1 MKSLKV
7 FLIAS
12 LLLLATVGLAAA
24 QESPDKTAFVTSVT
38 YQNISGSQASV
49 IFSFYPEN
57 SATATQVPVTLA
69 ANAGAS
75 LFIGGLNSLPSNFS
89 GSAVVSSN
97 QPIVATLVQIP
108 QQSTTVVNRPLSN
121 GFSSATNQVT
131 IATVLK
137 NRFNQTTRFS
147 VQNAHSSAV
156 DLTVS
161 FFNADDPAAAPIVLN
176 HNNLPVGAAQ
186 SFDAGSLAQLPSP
199 FNGSAIITA
208 VQSGTST
215 PANIVASA
223 LELGTTTAVPNDVK
237 AFEGV
242 STGARTVYM
251 PSALCNAFGGQE
263 TFYAITNTSASTGTD
278 VTVTYSNGNSEVKT
292 VGGGRKA
299 SFRGCD
305 ASNPANFNG
314 SATITSSATDIVVI
328 GKVAG
333 TGISSAFL
341 GEPTGA
347 ARLALPYVRW
357 TADANYGAGANRQR
371 AFIAIQNV
379 GSAPVSNV
387 TVRYLNKNGETVGT
401 QTIASIAPGA
411 KANSN
416 AAGATLASGAG
427 SDALNEFGYPE
438 GNPGGGF
445 GGSVIVEGPAG
456 SQLVAVVRVAS
467 KLPNASLVAE
477 DYNGMSTQ

>member
-12 LLLLATVGLAAA
+12 LLLLATMGVAAA
-24 QESPDKTAFVTSVT
+24 QDSPYDTPFVTSVT
-38 YQNISGSQASV
+38 YQNISGSQANV
-49 IFSFYPEN
+49 IFNFYPEN
-57 SATATQVPVTLA
+57 TGTPTPITVQLA

-75 LFIGGLNSLPSNFS
+75 LFIGGLQSLPSNFS

-108 QQSTTVVNRPLSN
+108 QSSTVVNRPLSN
-121 GFSSATNQVT
+121 GFSSASSQVT

-137 NRFNQTTRFS
+137 NRFFQTTRFS

-156 DLTVS
+156 NLTVT
-161 FFNADDPAAAPIVLN
+161 FFNADNPAAAPIELT

-186 SFDAGSLAQLPSP
+186 SFDAGQLAQLPNP

-208 VQSGTST
+208 VQSGTTT

-223 LELGTTTAVPNDVK
+223 LELGITTTVPNDVK

-242 STGARTVYM
+242 STGARTVFM

-305 ASNPANFNG
+305 ANNPANYNG

-379 GSAPVSNV
+379 GSAAVSNV
-387 TVRYLNKNGETVGT
+387 TVSYLNKNGETVGT

-416 AAGATLASGAG
+416 AAGATLATGA
-427 SDALNEFGYPE
+427 SANALIEFGYPE

-467 KLPNASLVAE
+467 RLPDASLVAE